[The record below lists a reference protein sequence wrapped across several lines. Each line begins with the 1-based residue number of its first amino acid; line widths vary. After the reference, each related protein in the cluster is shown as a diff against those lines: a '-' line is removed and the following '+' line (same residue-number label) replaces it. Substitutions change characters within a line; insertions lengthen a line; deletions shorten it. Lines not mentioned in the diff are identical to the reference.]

1 LIYTHLGGINLEKV
15 IRKGFFYGFLIG
27 IAIAILFIEH
37 YEIITTDHGNE
48 LNYLKVFDYFIVILK
63 RGIVSSFC
71 GAFLAFIIYKL
82 NDSLTLSKKM
92 KIGAFIF
99 GIVVIGPVIQ
109 YLMSL
114 RIEEMLMFN

>member
-1 LIYTHLGGINLEKV
+1 MEKV

-37 YEIITTDHGNE
+37 YEIITTDNGDE
-48 LNYLKVFDYFIVILK
+48 LKFLKVFDYLIVIIK
-63 RGIVSSFC
+63 RGIVSSFF
-71 GAFLAFIIYKL
+71 GALIAYIIYKL
-82 NDSLTLSKKM
+82 NDSLKLSKKM

-99 GIVVIGPVIQ
+99 GIVVVGPVIQ

-114 RIEEMLMFN
+114 RIDEMLLFN